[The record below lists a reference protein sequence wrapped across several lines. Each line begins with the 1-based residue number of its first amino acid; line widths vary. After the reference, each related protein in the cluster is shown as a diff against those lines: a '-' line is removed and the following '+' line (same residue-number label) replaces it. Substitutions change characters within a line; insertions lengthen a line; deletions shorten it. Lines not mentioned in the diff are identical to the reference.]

1 MTWVQNQQL
10 RRTVIVGGMLAAGL
24 FFLLRNPGFV
34 TDILSNYQAIFA
46 KYDAADWEA
55 FAVAGLA
62 QGSLYALIAL
72 GYTLVYGIL
81 RMINF
86 AHGEVF
92 MFGAFT
98 GYFIAEG
105 LAHNG
110 LLDAYL
116 LPSLALIMAGAM
128 LTSMTVAVLLERI
141 AYRPLRRAPRLVPL
155 ITAIGASLFL
165 QYTAS
170 GFYGPGVKTY
180 PDIPQLKGSLTIAG
194 VSVLKTQAVVIVV
207 TVLLMAALY
216 YLVQR
221 TRTGKAMR
229 AVSEDKDTAA
239 LMGINVDAV
248 IVRTFLIGAA
258 LAGAAGVLYALL
270 FKQVNFFMG
279 FGLGLKAFTAA
290 VLGGIGNVPGAML
303 GGLFLGLVESLGP
316 AMLLEPL
323 GIPAPYQLKDAL
335 AFALLIIVLIFRPTG
350 ILGERVADK
359 RA

>member
-1 MTWVQNQQL
+1 MA
-10 RRTVIVGGMLAAGL
+10 MLAKYG
-24 FFLLRNPGFV
+24 P
-34 TDILSNYQAIFA
+34 QA
-46 KYDAADWEA
+46 WQA
-55 FAVAGLA
+55 FTVAGVA

-92 MFGAFT
+92 MFGAFS
-98 GYFIAEG
+98 GYFIAQA
-105 LAHNG
+105 LARPAAPG
-110 LLDAYL
+110 EPSLLETNL
-116 LPSLALIMAGAM
+116 LLSLALIMAGSM
-128 LTSMTVAVLLERI
+128 LTSVVVALLLERI

-165 QYTAS
+165 QNTAS
-170 GFYGPGVKTY
+170 GFYGAGVKTY
-180 PDIPQLKGSLTIAG
+180 PDIPQLKGTVVIAG
-194 VSVLKTQAVVIVV
+194 ITFLKTQAVVIVA

-216 YLVQR
+216 WLVQHS
-221 TRTGKAMR
+221 RTGRAMR

-239 LMGINVDAV
+239 LMGIHVDAV

-270 FKQVNFFMG
+270 FRQVNFYMG
-279 FGLGLKAFTAA
+279 FQPGIKAFTAA
-290 VLGGIGNVPGAML
+290 VLGGIGNVPGAMV

-316 AMLLEPL
+316 SLLLEGL

-335 AFALLIIVLIFRPTG
+335 AFALLVLVLVFRPTG